1 MRSLNPALTVVF
13 AFLLGSVALFC
24 YDICRIAGRE
34 AGGRKKLVPT
44 PVMFLFRAG
53 KVFLAGEVT
62 FGLLLCST
70 VRICLF

>member
-13 AFLLGSVALFC
+13 AFLAGSVALFC
-24 YDICRIAGRE
+24 YEIFRIAGRE
-34 AGGRKKLVPT
+34 AGGRKKLDPT
-44 PVMFLFRAG
+44 PVMFLLRVA

-70 VRICLF
+70 VRICRF